1 MKTYEE
7 LEREA
12 YIRGNIELADLYS
25 KAIELDYAL
34 EELDDGGYSRN
45 EIDRLEDEIS
55 NLEADVEYY
64 RERAIKAEA
73 TLEEIELQNEES
85 QQKA

>member
-12 YIRGNIELADLYS
+12 YIHGDTALANLYS

-34 EELDDGGYSRN
+34 EELDDRGYSRN